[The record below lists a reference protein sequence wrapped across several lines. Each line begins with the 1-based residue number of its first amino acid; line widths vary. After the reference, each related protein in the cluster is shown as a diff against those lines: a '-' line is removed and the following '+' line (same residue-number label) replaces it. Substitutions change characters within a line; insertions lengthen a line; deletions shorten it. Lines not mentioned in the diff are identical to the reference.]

1 MTMSFYVI
9 CKNNET
15 TKQQHNN
22 TTTKQQQNNK
32 TTTKTTK
39 QQQQQNNNKTTT
51 KQQQQSGVHGSSY
64 LTSLSNSLFVI
75 LNTACSCI
83 GAAPLTGTKHGPKS
97 YCTKEKSNMGL
108 APTPDTDMSYE
119 WVPATVTANV
129 KLDTGAV
136 VIGWNVNS
144 QGKRSPIFTVPV
156 RGEIFT

>member
-1 MTMSFYVI
+1 MLFV
-9 CKNNET
+9 K
-15 TKQQHNN
+15 
-22 TTTKQQQNNK
+22 NNK
-32 TTTKTTK
+32 TTTQQQNNNTTTQQHNNKTTTTTK
-39 QQQQQNNNKTTT
+39 QQQNNNKTTT
-51 KQQQQSGVHGSSY
+51 TKQQQSCVHTTGSSY

-136 VIGWNVNS
+136 VMGWNVNS